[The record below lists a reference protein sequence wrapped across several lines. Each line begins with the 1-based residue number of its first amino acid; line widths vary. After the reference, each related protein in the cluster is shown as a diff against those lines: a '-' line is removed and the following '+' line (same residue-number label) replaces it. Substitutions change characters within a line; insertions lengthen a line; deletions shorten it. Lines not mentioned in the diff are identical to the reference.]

1 MRLNIKIALRYLK
14 KRHKLFFSF
23 ANLLALSGIIIG
35 VFSLLVVSSVMNGF
49 DEDMQKRVIGSKAE
63 IRIYRQDYAAVENH
77 QQLVQS
83 LQQMPQVKGAA
94 AICESELMLQKKQ
107 KIVSTIA
114 GGVNYQNYQKIA
126 PVLGN
131 IVVGA
136 PTAAD
141 LAEDGIILG
150 LGMSVELQ
158 ATVGEYVTLS
168 SPLGTIPTP
177 LGLLP
182 KSKKMK
188 VVGLISSDLP
198 EFNSLHSYIS
208 LANGQYFLGEPNAV
222 SRIEVSTYQPEKS
235 AAVAQQIS
243 QLLGAEYQVEDWSE
257 FEANLFNA
265 IKLEKAVMFFVL
277 ALMIVIASFNMI
289 GNFIKLVTEKRT
301 EIGVLKAMG
310 MADRDIWQIFV
321 LIGTILG
328 SLGTLI
334 GVLLALA
341 LLITQQVSPFI
352 SIPVPGFPLVWL
364 PVKLELAY
372 FIFVPLLV
380 IFISFITTLYPARKT
395 YQIEAI
401 KIIRNQ
407 E

>member
-23 ANLLALSGIIIG
+23 ANLLALSGIVIG

-63 IRIYRQDYAAVENH
+63 IRIYRHDYAALNNH
-77 QQLVQS
+77 AELVQK
-83 LQQMPQVKGAA
+83 LQQIPQVKGAA
-94 AICESELMLQKKQ
+94 ALCENELMLQKKQ
-107 KIVSTIA
+107 KMVATIS
-114 GGVNYQNYQKIA
+114 GGINYQNYQQIA
-126 PVLGN
+126 PVVAD

-141 LAEDGIILG
+141 LADDGIILG

-168 SPLGTIPTP
+168 SPVGTIPTP

-208 LANGQYFLGEPNAV
+208 LDNGQYFLGSEQGV
-222 SRIEVSTYQPEKS
+222 SRIEVSTYHPEKS
-235 AAVAQQIS
+235 ASVAEEIS
-243 QLLGAEYQVEDWSE
+243 ALLGAEYQVEDWSE

-321 LIGTILG
+321 MIGTILG
-328 SLGTLI
+328 SLGTVIGLI
-334 GVLLALA
+334 LALA
-341 LLITQQVSPFI
+341 LLITQQVYPFI
-352 SIPVPGFPLVWL
+352 SIPVPGFPLLWL
-364 PVKLELAY
+364 PVKMELSN
-372 FIFVPLLV
+372 FIFVPILV
-380 IFISFITTLYPARKT
+380 IFISFVTTLYPARKT

-401 KIIRNQ
+401 KIIRNRK
-407 E
+407 